1 MKSCLRVQKTAS
13 SALIFATLGCVATSL
28 SPVQA
33 APDLSPTVAAPIES
47 SNHKSPTSTDL
58 SIAKTEVTP
67 ASSQPTVAVRA
78 FPIAESA
85 SLTSGGNTSVKTT
98 EKTAS
103 DLAVATP
110 TQAFPIAESASPAS
124 GENTSV
130 ITTERTAS
138 DLAVATPTSPLTNLE
153 TVSGTTK
160 AFETKVEDLRS
171 PKHLEAQ
178 ALPTEVNPAESM
190 SPTGM
195 PEASGELA
203 EEDDPMG
210 QVTNVTQLSDV
221 QPSDWAYEALRS
233 LVERYGCIAGYP
245 DGTFKGNR
253 AMTRYEF
260 AAGVNSCLQQIE
272 RLIASSSSGL
282 ASRRDLETLQR
293 LVNEFQPELAT
304 LRTRVDNLEG
314 RTASLE
320 NRQFSTTT
328 KLFGQAIFGVQGRS
342 ENSFDFFLDRFS
354 DQGTS
359 INLVDNVQLSLFT
372 QFSPRTLLLT
382 GLAAGNGNNNAI
394 RLANYVPLSYESGTN
409 NSVELSDLNVRHLF
423 GSKFAVITGPLGV
436 NPVNVFRGV
445 NRVESAGSGPLSRFA
460 QRNPIIN
467 IGGGSLP
474 GNGAGI
480 GFDWQLA
487 TRLSLQ
493 GVYSVNG
500 AADPFNGGIFG
511 GNEGTTTAGAQL
523 VVSPT
528 DKIDVS
534 LQYLNSYS
542 PSGSL
547 GTGVGDDLLVLQ
559 NISSSGFLRAPIQT
573 NAIGASVEWRL
584 TPRFTIGG
592 WGGYTTSDFKGGSGS
607 VETLNWMAF
616 LNFPDLLGEGNL
628 AGIYVGQPPKITSS
642 DVSSDGAGRNI
653 PSFINRGDFLAG
665 EGGQPDSTIHLEGFY
680 RFRVSDNIS
689 VTPGVIVIFNPNQNS
704 DNDTITIGAIRT
716 TFSF

>member
-1 MKSCLRVQKTAS
+1 MA
-13 SALIFATLGCVATSL
+13 ASL

-33 APDLSPTVAAPIES
+33 APDISPTGAAPIEA
-47 SNHKSPTSTDL
+47 SNQQSQVSPELPIT
-58 SIAKTEVTP
+58 KTESAAVT
-67 ASSQPTVAVRA
+67 SQPTATA
-78 FPIAESA
+78 LANPIAESA
-85 SLTSGGNTSVKTT
+85 IPASGGNTSAPTT
-98 EKTAS
+98 QTAVS
-103 DLAVATP
+103 NLAAAIPTNPLSGLNWATSSSE
-110 TQAFPIAESASPAS
+110 A
-124 GENTSV
+124 
-130 ITTERTAS
+130 
-138 DLAVATPTSPLTNLE
+138 L
-153 TVSGTTK
+153 
-160 AFETKVEDLRS
+160 ETKVEDLRN

-178 ALPTEVNPAESM
+178 ALPNQENPNEPMS
-190 SPTGM
+190 SPTTT
-195 PEASGELA
+195 PQESGA
-203 EEDDPMG
+203 VEEDDPMG

-221 QPSDWAYEALRS
+221 RPSDWAYEALRS

-260 AAGVNSCLQQIE
+260 AAGLNACLQQVE
-272 RLIASSSSGL
+272 RLITGSGQNL
-282 ASRRDLETLQR
+282 ATRQDLERLQR
-293 LVNEFQPELAT
+293 LVNEFRPELTA
-304 LRTRVDNLEG
+304 LGSRVNALEG
-314 RTASLE
+314 RTARLE
-320 NRQFSTTT
+320 DHQFSTTT

-354 DQGTS
+354 DQGTN
-359 INLVDNVQLSLFT
+359 INLIDNVQLSLFT

-382 GLAAGNGNNNAI
+382 GLAAGNGNNNTV
-394 RLANYVPLSYESGTN
+394 RLDKYVSLGYESGTN
-409 NSVELSDLNVRHLF
+409 NNVELSDLNVRHLI
-423 GSKFAVITGPLGV
+423 GSKFAVIVGPLGV

-480 GFDWQLA
+480 GFDWQLG

-500 AADPFNGGIFG
+500 AADPLNGGIFG
-511 GNEGTTTAGAQL
+511 GNEGTTIGGAQL

-534 LQYLNSYS
+534 FQYLNSYS

-547 GTGVGDDLLVLQ
+547 GTGVGDDLLVIQ

-573 NAIGASVEWRL
+573 NAFGVSAEWRV
-584 TPRFTIGG
+584 TPRLTVGG

-607 VETLNWMAF
+607 VETFNWMAF
-616 LNFPDLLGEGNL
+616 LNFPDLLGQGNL
-628 AGIYVGQPPKITSS
+628 GGIYVGQPPKITSS
-642 DVSSDGAGRNI
+642 DVSSNGSGRNI
-653 PSFINRGDFLAG
+653 PSFINGGDLLAG

-680 RFRVSDNIS
+680 RFRVTDNITI
-689 VTPGVIVIFNPNQNS
+689 TPGVVVIFNPNQNNN
-704 DNDTITIGAIRT
+704 NDTITIGAIRT
-716 TFSF
+716 TFTF

>member
-1 MKSCLRVQKTAS
+1 M
-13 SALIFATLGCVATSL
+13 ATSL

-33 APDLSPTVAAPIES
+33 APDINPTVAAPIES
-47 SNHKSPTSTDL
+47 SNQKPPASTDL
-58 SIAKTEVTP
+58 PIAKTEVTP
-67 ASSQPTVAVRA
+67 VSSQPSVAVLA
-78 FPIAESA
+78 FPIADSA
-85 SLTSGGNTSVKTT
+85 SPASSGNTLVRTTEKVANKLAVAIPTQTFPIADSASPASGGNTSVKTT
-98 EKTAS
+98 EKVANE
-103 DLAVATP
+103 LAVATP
-110 TQAFPIAESASPAS
+110 T
-124 GENTSV
+124 
-130 ITTERTAS
+130 R
-138 DLAVATPTSPLTNLE
+138 PLTDLE

-160 AFETKVEDLRS
+160 ALETKVEDLRS

-178 ALPTEVNPAESM
+178 ALPTEASAGESM

-195 PEASGELA
+195 PQALEEPA
-203 EEDDPMG
+203 EGDDPMG

-272 RLIASSSSGL
+272 RLIAGSGSGL

-328 KLFGQAIFGVQGRS
+328 KLFGQAIFGLQGRS

-354 DQGTS
+354 DQGTN

-394 RLANYVPLSYESGTN
+394 RLANYVPLGYESGTN
-409 NSVELSDLNVRHLF
+409 NNVELSDLNVRHLI
-423 GSKFAVITGPLGV
+423 GSKFAVIVGPLGV

-500 AADPFNGGIFG
+500 AADPLNGGISG

-534 LQYLNSYS
+534 FQYLNSYS

-547 GTGVGDDLLVLQ
+547 GTGVGDDLLVIQ

-573 NAIGASVEWRL
+573 NAFGASVEWRL

-607 VETLNWMAF
+607 VETFNWMAF

-628 AGIYVGQPPKITSS
+628 AGIYVGQPPKISSS
-642 DVSSDGAGRNI
+642 DVSSNGTGRNI
-653 PSFINRGDFLAG
+653 PSFINRGDFLASD
-665 EGGQPDSTIHLEGFY
+665 GGQPDSTIHLEGFY

-689 VTPGVIVIFNPNQNS
+689 VTPGVVVIFNPNQNS
-704 DNDTITIGAIRT
+704 NNDTITIGAIRT
-716 TFSF
+716 TFTF